1 MVAKAGEIITD
12 LEREYGF
19 GGVFLVASN
28 EQERRYK
35 HLLFLLV
42 SKVEQWVR
50 RTGQP
55 VSQPNQQSVIGKEFQ
70 QWSVLVMSVLLFSV
84 GGSSG
89 NDSQL
94 YYLQPVSKIGWE

>member
-1 MVAKAGEIITD
+1 MLLRNKVRTCFRWMVAKAGEIITD

-19 GGVFLVASN
+19 GGVFLVASK

-50 RTGQP
+50 RTAQP
-55 VSQPNQQSVIGKEFQ
+55 ANQTS
-70 QWSVLVMSVLLFSV
+70 SL
-84 GGSSG
+84 SSG
-89 NDSQL
+89 RNSSNGA
-94 YYLQPVSKIGWE
+94 YL